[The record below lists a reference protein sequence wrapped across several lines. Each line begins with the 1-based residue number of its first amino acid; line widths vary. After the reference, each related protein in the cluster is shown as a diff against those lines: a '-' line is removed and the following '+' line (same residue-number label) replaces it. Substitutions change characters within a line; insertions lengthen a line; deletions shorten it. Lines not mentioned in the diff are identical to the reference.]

1 MGCLIKMVKKKGG
14 IRNIAF
20 IRLEKAV
27 KREKK
32 IKDTNRK
39 KIKKK

>member
-1 MGCLIKMVKKKGG
+1 MGCLIKMVKQKGG

-39 KIKKK
+39 KIIKK